1 MHTRANPNV
10 YRHQAVSSQRQIV
23 TEQCWVDVKF
33 SIKARVVLGGLRV
46 PWDARL
52 LDRSK
57 IFWPKMEIYAEFA
70 LHLQWIC
77 RLILGRWELWKITG
91 WNVFWWTDVS
101 SISFIAQRSP
111 PFRILRGKI
120 TQNLFVSES
129 LLTQPTL
136 TSLCWKQQFSSIL
149 NCD

>member
-1 MHTRANPNV
+1 MHARANPNV
-10 YRHQAVSSQRQIV
+10 YRHQAVSSRRQIV

-33 SIKARVVLGGLRV
+33 SIKARVVLGVVRWREMQDYWTGAKYL
-46 PWDARL
+46 
-52 LDRSK
+52 
-57 IFWPKMEIYAEFA
+57 PKMEIYAEFS
-70 LHLQWIC
+70 LHLRWIC
-77 RLILGRWELWKITG
+77 RLILGWGELWKITG

-129 LLTQPTL
+129 LLTQPTQ

-149 NCD
+149 NYD